1 MRFPILR
8 STLSAALAATSLGA
22 WSPRFHEAQTE
33 LALGLIPKRMALYMR
48 SHAEALRKGARGI
61 SNDQVP
67 NVEDVEASFRRII
80 EMSENH
86 RSSDAIVRELGVLA
100 HQVEDERL
108 TAVPFGEFPVVIFTS
123 KLHRFALRESISIKE
138 LEGERMI
145 MRERGSSTRRALET
159 ALQQAGVK
167 PTVVMEIG
175 HREIIREAV
184 AQGIGIGAV
193 SEVAYEA
200 GPDLHRVRIHDADVR
215 TYAQFIF
222 LSERRES
229 RMVRAFLDT
238 LEQSRA

>member
-100 HQVEDERL
+100 HQVQLL
-108 TAVPFGEFPVVIFTS
+108 TDPSATTGVTP
-123 KLHRFALRESISIKE
+123 LREQFEQLGDEFLPKLVAFQEPFWSLTEPLDPRPRLLQWDKQKY
-138 LEGERMI
+138 ERHRLLLAHI
-145 MRERGSSTRRALET
+145 DPTTGQRVGSWDVLSAPFAQLQLSYSNGVNATANIWIQLWQSAGDAWDLGTRE
-159 ALQQAGVK
+159 
-167 PTVVMEIG
+167 
-175 HREIIREAV
+175 
-184 AQGIGIGAV
+184 
-193 SEVAYEA
+193 
-200 GPDLHRVRIHDADVR
+200 
-215 TYAQFIF
+215 
-222 LSERRES
+222 
-229 RMVRAFLDT
+229 
-238 LEQSRA
+238 